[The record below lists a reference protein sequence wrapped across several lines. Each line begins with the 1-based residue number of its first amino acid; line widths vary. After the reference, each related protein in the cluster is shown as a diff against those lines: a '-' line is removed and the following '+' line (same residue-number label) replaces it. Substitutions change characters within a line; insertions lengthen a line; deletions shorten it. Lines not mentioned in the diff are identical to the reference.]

1 MKLLEHFKE
10 LSLHPNNAE
19 ELKGL
24 ILQLA
29 VQGKLTANWRE
40 KNPDVEPAS
49 ILIDRIK
56 KEKAKLILEKKIRK
70 SGNFE
75 DIQDTE
81 KFFNIPD
88 SWSWERLEN
97 IGNIFNG
104 NSINKSI
111 KEAKYTGLETGYPY
125 IATKDVG
132 YSFDKINHNN
142 GVRIP
147 FDESKFKVARRGTV
161 LICSE
166 GGSAGKKMGLIEEN
180 CCFGNKL
187 YAIEQYGGIESL
199 YILSLYGTASFSQAF
214 QNKMTGIIGGISRNN
229 FAGLLIP
236 LPPLEEQKA
245 IVEVVNSLF
254 KEVEQLE
261 FLTKERVQ
269 LKESFV
275 VSALNRLT
283 EEENTQEEWNFLQQ
297 YFSSFFTE
305 KKNIKSLRETIL
317 QLAVQ
322 GKLTET
328 WRKNNPNSEPA
339 SELLK
344 RIEAEKQQLIAHKK
358 IRKEKPLPVI
368 EKDEIPYKVPDNWI
382 WCRVGDLSKFVTSGS
397 RDWKKFYSDKGAF
410 FIRSADIKFNQL
422 IPDKPMY
429 VELPEKVE
437 GKRSLVENG
446 DLLTTITGGN
456 VGKCAYIDKEIDES
470 YVSQSVALTKPV
482 DPRVSPYI
490 HICILSPGGAGADLK
505 NSIYGQGRPVLSL
518 PNIREMKVS
527 LPSLDEQKEILKIV
541 NSLMSLCNE
550 LEKQIETSQI
560 QIEQLMQSCLK
571 EVFEN

>member
-10 LSLHPNNAE
+10 LSLHPKNAQ

-40 KNPDVEPAS
+40 ENPDVEPAS
-49 ILIDRIK
+49 DLLKRIEVEKNQLIK
-56 KEKAKLILEKKIRK
+56 EKKIK
-70 SGNFE
+70 KNKKLDE
-75 DIQDTE
+75 IQESE
-81 KFFNIPD
+81 KHFTLPNT
-88 SWSWERLEN
+88 WSWERLEN

-104 NSINKSI
+104 NSVNKSI

-132 YSFDKINHNN
+132 YSFDKVDHNN

-147 FDESKFKVARRGTV
+147 FDEPKFKVARRGTV

-166 GGSAGKKMGLIEEN
+166 GGSAGKKMGLLEED

-229 FAGLLIP
+229 FANLLIP

-245 IVEVVNSLF
+245 IVEVVNALF
-254 KEVEQLE
+254 AEVEQLE
-261 FLTKERVQ
+261 SLTKERIQ

-283 EEENTQEEWNFLQQ
+283 ESENTQKEWNFLQQ
-297 YFSSFFTE
+297 HFSSFFTE

-322 GKLTET
+322 GKLTEG
-328 WRKNNPNSEPA
+328 WRVNNPNTEPA

-344 RIEAEKQQLIAHKK
+344 RIEAEKQQLIAEKK
-358 IRKEKPLPVI
+358 IRKEKPLPPI
-368 EKDEIPYKVPDNWI
+368 NEDEIPY
-382 WCRVGDLSKFVTSGS
+382 
-397 RDWKKFYSDKGAF
+397 
-410 FIRSADIKFNQL
+410 
-422 IPDKPMY
+422 
-429 VELPEKVE
+429 ELPEGWVWCSLRDLVSLLGDGIHGTPIYTPNGPVHFVNGNNLNDGVIEIKPNTKTVSEEEAIKHHRELNERTVLVSINGTIGKTSFYNGEKVML
-437 GKRSLVENG
+437 GKSACYFNLMNELNKEYIRQ
-446 DLLTTITGGN
+446 LLKTNYFIDYAMNSATGTTIKN
-456 VGKCAYIDKEIDES
+456 V
-470 YVSQSVALTKPV
+470 
-482 DPRVSPYI
+482 
-490 HICILSPGGAGADLK
+490 
-505 NSIYGQGRPVLSL
+505 SL
-518 PNIREMKVS
+518 RTMREFLVP
-527 LPSLDEQKEILKIV
+527 LPSLEEQQAIVEKV
-541 NSLMSLCNE
+541 NSLMSLCDE
-550 LEKQIETSQI
+550 LEQQIDNSQT

-571 EVFEN
+571 EVFEYESN